1 MGQSVPRPKEQ
12 RSVDNE
18 LFRRRAA
25 AAGIVMVSVRV
36 PSVRVAE
43 LKAMTLEWR
52 REAKL
57 RLEND
62 LPSADQILQI
72 HAVCH
77 ALDLPIPPDA
87 FETRATAA
95 AWLHAHE
102 RRLGQRRI
110 HLPRYH
116 TAAPEW
122 SEEPR

>member
-1 MGQSVPRPKEQ
+1 MQASRKPRPKER

-18 LFRRRAA
+18 LYQRRAA

-36 PSVRVAE
+36 PSVRVPE
-43 LKAMTLEWR
+43 IKAIALEWR

-57 RLEND
+57 LLESD
-62 LPSADQILQI
+62 LPSADQVLRI

-77 ALDLPIPPDA
+77 TLDLTIPPEA

-102 RRLGQRRI
+102 RKLGQRRI
-110 HLPRYH
+110 HIPRQH
-116 TAAPEW
+116 TADP
-122 SEEPR
+122 

>member
-1 MGQSVPRPKEQ
+1 MPLSKPRPKEK

-18 LFRRRAA
+18 FYRRRAA

-36 PSVRVAE
+36 PSVRVPE
-43 LKAMTLEWR
+43 LKAVALEWR

-57 RLEND
+57 LLESD

-72 HAVCH
+72 HAVCR
-77 ALDLPIPPDA
+77 AVDQPIPPDA

-102 RRLGQRRI
+102 RKLGQRRI
-110 HLPRYH
+110 HIPRHH
-116 TAAPEW
+116 TADK
-122 SEEPR
+122 

>member
-1 MGQSVPRPKEQ
+1 MPLSKPRPKEK

-18 LFRRRAA
+18 TYRRRTA

-43 LKAMTLEWR
+43 IKAIALDWR

-57 RLEND
+57 LLESD

-77 ALDLPIPPDA
+77 ALGLPIPPEA

-102 RRLGQRRI
+102 RKLGQRRI
-110 HLPRYH
+110 RIPRHH
-116 TAAPEW
+116 TADK
-122 SEEPR
+122 

>member
-1 MGQSVPRPKEQ
+1 MPLSKPRPKEK

-18 LFRRRAA
+18 IYRRRTA

-43 LKAMTLEWR
+43 IKAIALDWR

-57 RLEND
+57 LLESD

-77 ALDLPIPPDA
+77 ALGLLIPSEA

-102 RRLGQRRI
+102 RKLGQRRI
-110 HLPRYH
+110 HIPRHH
-116 TAAPEW
+116 TADK
-122 SEEPR
+122 